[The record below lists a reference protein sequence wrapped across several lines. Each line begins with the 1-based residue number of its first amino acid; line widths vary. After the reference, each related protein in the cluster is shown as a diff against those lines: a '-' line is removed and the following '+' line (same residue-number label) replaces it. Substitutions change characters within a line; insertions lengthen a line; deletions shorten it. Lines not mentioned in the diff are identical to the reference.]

1 MERSQPGFPQQ
12 AMPTAQSV
20 LWRPAIQELASPDS
34 DLSPIFIAQRA
45 LAAVEDHLH
54 SAPRQAL
61 LGFLVGRVFEDAGQP
76 YLVVHGAIRVP
87 QVIVGGATEGL
98 VAQSLAAAQRVI
110 RPEDG
115 VVVGWYKSDPGGTV
129 ELSPQD
135 HAAHVRHFHEPWQ
148 VAMIVTPGPP
158 QTSRGG
164 FFRPTGDLDS
174 PTPYLSFYELLDGE
188 TFRDGWK
195 QPRVLWINYWSPDP
209 AVWRVNRATTPRPAR
224 LTPFQRPSGSR
235 RSGPT
240 VLPGDERHDSGPRW
254 RGLPRIPWQ
263 WGAAAVVALAA
274 VVGAVLLGIRI
285 GLGTASA
292 PMTTTAAPVEAA
304 DTTPVRSP
312 EAAAM
317 DLVRRAIETYRTR
330 AKLFGSHQAT
340 CDDLARAFS
349 DVDEQWLHYT
359 LAAPQTA
366 PEDTTTATP
375 QGRLAADVDEVESDF
390 ERSGCPRP

>member
-20 LWRPAIQELASPDS
+20 LWRPAIQELARPDT

-87 QVIVGGATEGL
+87 QVIVGGATESV
-98 VAQSLAAAQRVI
+98 VAPSLAAAQRVI

-148 VAMIVTPGPP
+148 VALVVTPGPP
-158 QTSRGG
+158 QSSRGG
-164 FFRPTGDLDS
+164 LFRPTGDPGS
-174 PTPYLSFYELLDGE
+174 STPYLSFYELLDAE

-195 QPRVLWINYWSPDP
+195 QPRLFWINYWSPDP
-209 AVWRVNRATTPRPAR
+209 AVWRVTRATTPRPAR
-224 LTPFQRPSGSR
+224 LTPFQTPPGSR
-235 RSGPT
+235 RSGPA
-240 VLPGDERHDSGPRW
+240 VLPGDERDDSGPRW

-292 PMTTTAAPVEAA
+292 PTATPAAPVGAA
-304 DTTPVRSP
+304 DTTPARSP
-312 EAAAM
+312 DAAAM
-317 DLVRRAIETYRTR
+317 DPVRRAIDGYRAR
-330 AKLFGSHQAT
+330 AKLFGSHQTT
-340 CDDLARAFS
+340 CDDLARAFA

>member
-20 LWRPAIQELASPDS
+20 LWRPAIQELARPDS

-87 QVIVGGATEGL
+87 QVIVDGATEGV

-110 RPEDG
+110 TPEDG

-148 VAMIVTPGPP
+148 VALVVTPGPP

-164 FFRPTGDLDS
+164 FFRPTGDPGS

-195 QPRVLWINYWSPDP
+195 QPRVFWINYWSPDP
-209 AVWRVNRATTPRPAR
+209 AVWRVTRATTPGPAR
-224 LTPFQRPSGSR
+224 LTPFQTPPGSR
-235 RSGPT
+235 RSGPA
-240 VLPGDERHDSGPRW
+240 VLPGDERDDSGPRW
-254 RGLPRIPWQ
+254 RGLPRVPWQ

-285 GLGTASA
+285 GLGTSA
-292 PMTTTAAPVEAA
+292 PTAAPAEVV
-304 DTTPVRSP
+304 DTMPVRSP
-312 EAAAM
+312 DAAAM
-317 DLVRRAIETYRTR
+317 DPVRRAIDTYRTR
-330 AKLFGSHQAT
+330 AKLFGSHQTT
-340 CDDLARAFS
+340 CDDLARVFA

-366 PEDTTTATP
+366 PEDTATATP